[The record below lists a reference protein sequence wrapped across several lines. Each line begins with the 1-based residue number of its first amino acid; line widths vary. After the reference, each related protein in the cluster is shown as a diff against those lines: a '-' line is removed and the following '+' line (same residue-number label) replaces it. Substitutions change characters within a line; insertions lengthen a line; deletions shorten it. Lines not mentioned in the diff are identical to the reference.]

1 MQALELVV
9 LVVEEERPSPFLTCP
24 MPMETSFHYY
34 YYYYY
39 HLQILKAIVVVYTI
53 KTSMSNVWQLSG
65 GCLYGCSASEAKST
79 LFNI

>member
-1 MQALELVV
+1 MWILLCWHYSRTGSTCLKSHITLHKYTHV
-9 LVVEEERPSPFLTCP
+9 TCP
-24 MPMETSFHYY
+24 MAMETSFH

-65 GCLYGCSASEAKST
+65 GCL
-79 LFNI
+79 